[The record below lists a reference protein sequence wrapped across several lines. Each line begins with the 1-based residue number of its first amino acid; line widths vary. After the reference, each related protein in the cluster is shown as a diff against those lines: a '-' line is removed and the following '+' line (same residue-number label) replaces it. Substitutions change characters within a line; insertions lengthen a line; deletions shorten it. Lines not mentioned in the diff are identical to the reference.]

1 MNERTNERT
10 RGLRVIASTVAN
22 LPRTSSQVPRSLMI
36 EGPVPVVSNYR
47 SIIELRHHR
56 NTGHNVT
63 LTHEDV
69 MCEGG
74 STCHHAQDRAD
85 DDEEKTFLMKILD
98 TLITDSRRT
107 GRTY

>member
-1 MNERTNERT
+1 MRFF
-10 RGLRVIASTVAN
+10 LQASLAHHLSATFEILN
-22 LPRTSSQVPRSLMI
+22 IQ
-36 EGPVPVVSNYR
+36 GPVPVVSNYR

-85 DDEEKTFLMKILD
+85 DDD
-98 TLITDSRRT
+98 
-107 GRTY
+107 